1 MQMSYHQEFSTAAC
15 DLHRN
20 RLGSLKERTKFHL
33 MVMVPDIQLVCLEVY
48 FGRNSCEFVAN
59 LAKLTYALF
68 KKTRS
73 THTITWAIAKGH
85 KGLILA
91 APTDESLWN
100 KLIRVIAPKL
110 LGSV

>member
-33 MVMVPDIQLVCLEVY
+33 MVMVPDIQLVCLEERDEVY

-59 LAKLTYALF
+59 LGQVNMRLVQEDEEY
-68 KKTRS
+68 S
-73 THTITWAIAKGH
+73 HNYVGH
-85 KGLILA
+85 SQR
-91 APTDESLWN
+91 T
-100 KLIRVIAPKL
+100 
-110 LGSV
+110 